1 MRKSLLGIITL
12 MPLFTSAQKPAVFE
26 KEITAIQSK
35 IIEWRRHLHQY
46 PELSNREY
54 KTAAYVAAHLKSLGL
69 EVKTGIAKTGVVAIL
84 KGGKPGPVMALR
96 ADMDALPLTE
106 RTNIPFASKE
116 TALYGGKTVGVMHAC
131 GHDAHVAILMATAE
145 VLSKIKADVPGTIV
159 FIFQP
164 AEEGA
169 PEGEEGGAALMVKEG
184 VLDNPKADVVFGLH
198 IQSTV
203 PAGDIEYK
211 EGAFMASADLFRIK
225 VKGKGSHG
233 SQPWLGVDPVVT
245 ASEIIQSLQTIVSR
259 ESDITKA
266 PAVITV
272 GAING
277 GVRFNIIPE
286 EVEMLGT
293 VRTLDKAMRQTV
305 LEKIRFKAE
314 TIAKANGA
322 TAEVVIE
329 NKTLVTY
336 NDPEL
341 TKRMI
346 ASLEKAAGKEHV
358 RPRAWVT
365 GAEDFSFYGEKA
377 PSLFLYFGGMP
388 EGMKAENAAP
398 HHTPDF
404 YIDDS
409 KLYVGVKAFCQLV
422 FDYAA
427 QRK

>member
-1 MRKSLLGIITL
+1 MRKSLLGIIAL
-12 MPLFTSAQKPAVFE
+12 MPLLASAQKTTVFE

-35 IIEWRRHLHQY
+35 VIEWRRHLHQY

-54 KTAAYVAAHLKSLGL
+54 KTAAYVAAHLKNLGL
-69 EVKTGIAKTGVVAIL
+69 EVRTGIAKTGVVAIL

-106 RTNIPFASKE
+106 RANIPFASKE

-259 ESDITKA
+259 GSDITKA
-266 PAVITV
+266 PVVITV

-293 VRTLDKAMRQTV
+293 VRTLDKAMRETV

-404 YIDDS
+404 YVDDS
-409 KLYVGVKAFCQLV
+409 ELYVGVKAFCQLI

>member
-1 MRKSLLGIITL
+1 MRKSLLGIIAL
-12 MPLFTSAQKPAVFE
+12 MPLFASAQKPAVFE

-106 RTNIPFASKE
+106 RANIPFASKE

-388 EGMKAENAAP
+388 EGVKAENAAP

>member
-1 MRKSLLGIITL
+1 MRKSLLGIIAL
-12 MPLFTSAQKPAVFE
+12 MPLFASAQKPAVFE

-35 IIEWRRHLHQY
+35 IIEWRRHVHQY

-84 KGGKPGPVMALR
+84 KGGKSGPVMALR

-106 RTNIPFASKE
+106 RANISFASKE

-346 ASLEKAAGKEHV
+346 TSLEKAAGKEHV